1 MYNSCAVF
9 GHSKII
15 ISLELK
21 EKLKSI
27 FEELVINDNV
37 GVFYFGGLG
46 QFDDLCYQTI
56 SELKIKYPHIRRI
69 FCVSDPRWVRWDK
82 RPQWLKNE
90 VYEEVVYLD
99 LKYDYW
105 YTRIYYRNCEIINQS
120 DIVVFYVKTK

>member
-1 MYNSCAVF
+1 M
-9 GHSKII
+9 IM
-15 ISLELK
+15 LE
-21 EKLKSI
+21 
-27 FEELVINDNV
+27 F
-37 GVFYFGGLG
+37 FYFGGLG

-120 DIVVFYVKTK
+120 DIVVFYVKTKEKSGAYKALYYAKSKKKKFVNICEINE